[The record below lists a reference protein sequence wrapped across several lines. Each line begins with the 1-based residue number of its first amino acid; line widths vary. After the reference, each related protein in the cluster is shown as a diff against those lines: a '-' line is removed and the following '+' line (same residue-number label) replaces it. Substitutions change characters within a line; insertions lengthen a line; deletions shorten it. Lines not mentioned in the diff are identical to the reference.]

1 MGIFSRLSDIVNS
14 NLNALLDRAEDPEKI
29 IRLIIQEMEDT
40 LVEVRSAAVR
50 SIAEK
55 KGMERKAGEL
65 RAEHEDWQRKAEL
78 AVTKG
83 RDDLAKAA
91 LHAKARVGQSLGAL
105 ERQLA
110 QLGEVLARQNEDI
123 GKLQAKLADAKSREQ
138 SLAARQ
144 KTAATRLKM
153 RTRLYDERITDAFA
167 RFEQVERTLDEM
179 EGQVEAY
186 DLGRKP
192 ALAEEF
198 AELEADAGLDGGA
211 RGAEIPPRQPRH
223 ARPRRDRKWGSALYF
238 SAPFFFSSSPPSGF
252 SSTT

>member
-1 MGIFSRLSDIVNS
+1 MGIFSRLTDIVNS

-65 RAEHEDWQRKAEL
+65 RAEQEDWQRKAEL

-91 LHAKARVGQSLGAL
+91 LHARARVGQSLGAL

-110 QLGEVLARQNEDI
+110 QLAEVLARQNEDI
-123 GKLQAKLADAKSREQ
+123 GKLQAKLADAKAREQ

-153 RTRLYDERITDAFA
+153 RTKLYDERITDAFA

-192 ALAEEF
+192 ALAQEF
-198 AELEADAGLDGGA
+198 AELEADAGLD
-211 RGAEIPPRQPRH
+211 AELE
-223 ARPRRDRKWGSALYF
+223 ALK
-238 SAPFFFSSSPPSGF
+238 SRLGNRLTQAAKG
-252 SSTT
+252 

>member
-14 NLNALLDRAEDPEKI
+14 NINALLDRAEDPEKI

-50 SIAEK
+50 TIAEK

-65 RAEHEDWQRKAEL
+65 RAEHEDWQRKRRARCHQGPRRSRQ
-78 AVTKG
+78 G
-83 RDDLAKAA
+83 RAA
-91 LHAKARVGQSLGAL
+91 RQGARRP
-105 ERQLA
+105 EPRR
-110 QLGEVLARQNEDI
+110 ARAAARPARRGPGPQNEDI
-123 GKLQAKLADAKSREQ
+123 GKLQAKLADAKAREQ

-153 RTRLYDERITDAFA
+153 RARLYDERITDAFA

-179 EGQVEAY
+179 EGKVEAY

-198 AELEADAGLDGGA
+198 AELEADAGVEEEL
-211 RGAEIPPRQPRH
+211 E
-223 ARPRRDRKWGSALYF
+223 ALK
-238 SAPFFFSSSPPSGF
+238 SRLGNRATQAAKG
-252 SSTT
+252 

>member
-1 MGIFSRLSDIVNS
+1 MGIFSRLTDIVNS

-65 RAEHEDWQRKAEL
+65 RAEQEDWQRKAEL

-91 LHAKARVGQSLGAL
+91 LHARARVGQSLGTL

-123 GKLQAKLADAKSREQ
+123 GKLQAKLADAKAREQ
-138 SLAARQ
+138 TLAARQ

-153 RTRLYDERITDAFA
+153 RTKLYDERITDAFA

-192 ALAEEF
+192 ALAQEF
-198 AELEADAGLDGGA
+198 AELEADTGLD
-211 RGAEIPPRQPRH
+211 AELE
-223 ARPRRDRKWGSALYF
+223 ALK
-238 SAPFFFSSSPPSGF
+238 SRLGNRVTQAAKG
-252 SSTT
+252 